1 MKIKVGV
8 IFGGCT
14 VEHEVSIIS
23 AVQAMNNIDE
33 EKYDVVPIYISK
45 DRIWYTGARL
55 KDIEIYKDL
64 DLLKRYATQVTLC
77 KKNNEFYLI
86 KTNGLFNKEVE
97 QIDIAFPIVHGN
109 NAEDGTLQG
118 FLDTVGIPY
127 VGSKV
132 LGSAL
137 GQDKVVMKQVFES
150 TGLPIVPYT
159 WFYDTEYEAN
169 SEKILSEIK
178 KLKYPVIV
186 KPASLGSSVGITFV
200 DDSKKIDEAITE
212 AIKYDH
218 KIVVEKVVTD
228 MIEVNCS
235 VFGNYEH
242 QTTSAIE
249 EVMSTKEF
257 LTYADKYIGSSK
269 VKGKCMGSKGMASAK
284 RIIPARI
291 TKKQQT
297 DIENYSK
304 EVFRVLNLSG
314 ICRIDFM
321 IDKTDKK
328 VYVNEP
334 NTIPG
339 SLAFYLWEP
348 IGKKYSKL
356 LDEAI
361 TLAIK
366 DYKATSKKVFSFESN
381 ILSNYNGCKG
391 LKGLKGLKK

>member
-1 MKIKVGV
+1 
-8 IFGGCT
+8 
-14 VEHEVSIIS
+14 
-23 AVQAMNNIDE
+23 
-33 EKYDVVPIYISK
+33 
-45 DRIWYTGARL
+45 
-55 KDIEIYKDL
+55 
-64 DLLKRYATQVTLC
+64 
-77 KKNNEFYLI
+77 
-86 KTNGLFNKEVE
+86 
-97 QIDIAFPIVHGN
+97 
-109 NAEDGTLQG
+109 
-118 FLDTVGIPY
+118 
-127 VGSKV
+127 
-132 LGSAL
+132 
-137 GQDKVVMKQVFES
+137 
-150 TGLPIVPYT
+150 
-159 WFYDTEYEAN
+159 
-169 SEKILSEIK
+169 
-178 KLKYPVIV
+178 
-186 KPASLGSSVGITFV
+186 
-200 DDSKKIDEAITE
+200 
-212 AIKYDH
+212 
-218 KIVVEKVVTD
+218 
-228 MIEVNCS
+228 
-235 VFGNYEH
+235 
-242 QTTSAIE
+242 
-249 EVMSTKEF
+249 MSTKEF

-269 VKGKCMGSKGMASAK
+269 VKGKGMGSKGMASAK

-391 LKGLKGLKK
+391 LKGLKGLKQDKNIN

>member
-45 DRIWYTGARL
+45 DRIWYTGALL

-200 DDSKKIDEAITE
+200 DNSKKIDEAITE

-218 KIVVEKVVTD
+218 KIVVEK
-228 MIEVNCS
+228 
-235 VFGNYEH
+235 
-242 QTTSAIE
+242 
-249 EVMSTKEF
+249 
-257 LTYADKYIGSSK
+257 
-269 VKGKCMGSKGMASAK
+269 
-284 RIIPARI
+284 
-291 TKKQQT
+291 
-297 DIENYSK
+297 
-304 EVFRVLNLSG
+304 
-314 ICRIDFM
+314 
-321 IDKTDKK
+321 
-328 VYVNEP
+328 
-334 NTIPG
+334 
-339 SLAFYLWEP
+339 
-348 IGKKYSKL
+348 
-356 LDEAI
+356 
-361 TLAIK
+361 
-366 DYKATSKKVFSFESN
+366 
-381 ILSNYNGCKG
+381 
-391 LKGLKGLKK
+391 